1 MAAYNINPMQLVQM
15 IKSGKNPQELMM
27 SVLQQRTENNP
38 LYQNLYNLAQN
49 GKGNEIETIA
59 RTMFAE
65 KGLDFDKEFNSFR
78 QTLGL

>member
-1 MAAYNINPMQLVQM
+1 MAAYNVNPMQLVQM

>member
-1 MAAYNINPMQLVQM
+1 MAAYNVNPMQLVQM
-15 IKSGKNPQELMM
+15 IKSGRNPQELMM
-27 SVLQQRTENNP
+27 SVLQQKTENNP

-59 RTMFAE
+59 RTIFAE

-78 QTLGL
+78 KTLGL

>member
-1 MAAYNINPMQLVQM
+1 MAAYNVNPMQLVQM

-27 SVLQQRTENNP
+27 SVLQQKTENNP

-59 RTMFAE
+59 RTIFAE